1 MRKGVAIAINQVV
14 IFIIGIAVFSMG
26 ILLVSQIF
34 STSEQI
40 LPQIDEKFKAQ
51 LERTLS
57 DGDLVEIPLS
67 TKHGSAKDLTVFHLV
82 LRNDPGVFPNLDSD
96 SQRFN
101 NDFILNVT
109 SKGYLDRSGNLDDTA
124 NYLDLLLIG
133 PEWENNADHRNQTI
147 NLEVNEVESFAIG
160 VAPREGASYAGPGQY
175 TYQIDVYKIQRTAL
189 PYRTQLYDTVTF
201 SIIVE

>member
-189 PYRTQLYDTVTF
+189 PYQTQLYDTVTF